1 MAGGIKI
8 KDGGVVGEV
17 WIMNAIQS
25 IIDNA
30 KNNIAAERDEKEVYV
45 MEQIPE
51 LTDVELDAV
60 VSQLETYERRR
71 V

>member
-1 MAGGIKI
+1 MPTT
-8 KDGGVVGEV
+8 
-17 WIMNAIQS
+17 AIQS

-30 KNNIAAERDEKEVYV
+30 KNNIAAEREAKEVYIA
-45 MEQIPE
+45 EQVPE

>member
-1 MAGGIKI
+1 MTQT
-8 KDGGVVGEV
+8 
-17 WIMNAIQS
+17 AIQS
-25 IIDNA
+25 IIDSA
-30 KNNIAAERDEKEVYV
+30 RNNIAAEREAKVVYATD
-45 MEQIPE
+45 QLDE

>member
-1 MAGGIKI
+1 MTQT
-8 KDGGVVGEV
+8 
-17 WIMNAIQS
+17 AIQS
-25 IIDNA
+25 IRDSA
-30 KNNIAAERDEKEVYV
+30 RNNIAAEREAKEVYV
-45 MEQIPE
+45 MQQVDE